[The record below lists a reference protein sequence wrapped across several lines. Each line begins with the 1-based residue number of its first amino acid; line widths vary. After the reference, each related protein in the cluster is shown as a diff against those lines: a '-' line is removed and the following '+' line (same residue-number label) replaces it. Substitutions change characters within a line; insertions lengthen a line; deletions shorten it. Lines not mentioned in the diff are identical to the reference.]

1 MIVLPL
7 LNPVY
12 QVDNNYLASEGVV
25 ELLYIMFPYRVCVWL
40 FSFHYNGWTPL

>member
-7 LNPVY
+7 LKPVY
-12 QVDNNYLASEGVV
+12 QVDNYLASEGVV
-25 ELLYIMFPYRVCVWL
+25 KLFFSYRVCVWL